1 LPDISDFSFVTFLSI
16 KLKSRCVQFLFMVYL
31 FLAMKGFLSKNLI
44 AVGYQAG
51 E

>member
-1 LPDISDFSFVTFLSI
+1 
-16 KLKSRCVQFLFMVYL
+16 MVYL